1 MSRKLNPRM
10 VAGAVAGLAV
20 AGGGAAV
27 AATHF
32 ASPKQESQAV
42 INDAANQL
50 GVQPNQLSNA
60 LKKAL
65 ENRVD
70 AAVTAGRLTKQQGAE
85 LKQRIESGE
94 VPLFAGPGFGGRGEF
109 HHFGPFGGLDAAA
122 TFLGLSQ
129 SKLESQLEGGKTLA
143 SVAKSEGKS
152 ADDLVAAMVAPLQK
166 RLDSAVSAKRL
177 TKSQET
183 SILAD
188 AKARMTNFVNGK
200 TPPFDRDGDRGHRFG
215 FRGGP
220 PPSANPGI

>member
-1 MSRKLNPRM
+1 MSRKLNPRV
-10 VAGAVAGLAV
+10 VAGTVAGLAV

-27 AATHF
+27 AATQF
-32 ASPKQESQAV
+32 TSPKQESQAV

-50 GVQPNQLSNA
+50 GVQPTQLSNA

-70 AAVTAGRLTKQQGAE
+70 AEVTAGRLTKQQGAE

-94 VPLFAGPGFGGRGEF
+94 VPLFGGPGLGGRGEF
-109 HHFGPFGGLDAAA
+109 HHFGPFGGLGAAA

-129 SKLESQLEGGKTLA
+129 SQLDSRLEGGKTLA
-143 SVAKSEGKS
+143 SIAKSEGKS
-152 ADDLVAAMVAPLQK
+152 ADDLVGAMIAPLEK
-166 RLDSAVSAKRL
+166 RLESAVSAGRL

-188 AKARMTNFVNGK
+188 AKTRMTNFVNGT
-200 TPPFDRDGDRGHRFG
+200 TPPFDRDGDRGHGFG

-220 PPSANPGI
+220 PPSAAPGI